1 MRRRTFLT
9 ATAAAGTL
17 SALAACSGSN
27 SPVSTPSP
35 SFGVTP
41 SSRPSPTPSG
51 AYKHSPP
58 NAAAV
63 PSSFASQP
71 RWPNFGTA
79 GSITALRE
87 NYLCG
92 SAGPE
97 AEDEVRRTFLGHCPV
112 VAELENLTTWAV
124 LPDDDGTWST
134 STVRSADSFTAPETA
149 GSLSTLPSS
158 RYMLLTGPALLDETY
173 AYLTIGILDDT
184 QISADYGLAHT
195 LCRVDLVKVALS
207 DGAVAAS
214 TTLSNNFIADSIE
227 KTRTFALSFSEDRS
241 ALLIAGD
248 NEDQELDPNGIGL
261 RLSATDL
268 SVQFDATT
276 VLTEPSSYRRQC
288 GEALAAGRGNNN
300 VIVYL
305 ADGTIE
311 PLADTTDML
320 VRDGWIYYHDR
331 TDHVPRSPC
340 GGPARPSPSCP
351 GKPRNERFRKPPASS
366 ATSST
371 PPGRWTRMGRSSSPP
386 YPPAT
391 TSARSRTLARIRMSP
406 SRSRPGAWPREG
418 VSTPPLNGSIRE
430 RPSLALHLSSRS
442 VRFRLEIGR
451 RNRSRCGVRPISTE
465 EGGQGYPWSALRRRA
480 RVSSPPSHRPV
491 LLQETHAPPHLS
503 PHYRNRRRRRHRPA
517 RAGVSFAL
525 QTQAANSDATTQPRR
540 RPLRF
545 QRHSRVARSP
555 SPDRYSHHRRPR
567 PLPVRR
573 RHSERDA

>member
-331 TDHVPRSPC
+331 TDHADHARNLRTGETITISDT
-340 GGPARPSPSCP
+340 GGYIDYLDDRTENRVQTDQHEVILGS
-351 GKPRNERFRKPPASS
+351 GKMGSS
-366 ATSST
+366 ASFSV
-371 PPGRWTRMGRSSSPP
+371 R
-386 YPPAT
+386 
-391 TSARSRTLARIRMSP
+391 
-406 SRSRPGAWPREG
+406 RPGEAE
-418 VSTPPLNGSIRE
+418 PL
-430 RPSLALHLSSRS
+430 LSWK
-442 VRFRLEIGR
+442 
-451 RNRSRCGVRPISTE
+451 TE
-465 EGGQGYPWSALRRRA
+465 ERKIPEAACVFGNVLYTTGQMDPDGKVQLTSL
-480 RVSSPPSHRPV
+480 PSGDDLGEIPDIGKDSY
-491 LLQETHAPPHLS
+491 E
-503 PHYRNRRRRRHRPA
+503 
-517 RAGVSFAL
+517 SFAVQSFAVSAWGL
-525 QTQAANSDATTQPRR
+525 ASGG
-540 RPLRF
+540 RF
-545 QRHSRVARSP
+545 YPAFKWFDS
-555 SPDRYSHHRRPR
+555 
-567 PLPVRR
+567 
-573 RHSERDA
+573 